1 MQTSKYSQIN
11 SMESQKSG
19 PIEKEFIKKLNQGL
33 KDNVRHEEIRQKAFE
48 PITKPIGRVKSNVND
63 ALDQRRQNLIYLQN
77 IMQDL
82 SAVNQFLI

>member
-1 MQTSKYSQIN
+1 MYTSKYSQLN
-11 SMESQKSG
+11 AMESQKSG

-33 KDNVRHEEIRQKAFE
+33 KDNERYEEIRQKTCE
-48 PITKPIGRVKSNVND
+48 PITKPVGKVKSNVND
-63 ALDQRRQNLIYLQN
+63 ALHQRRQNLIYLQN